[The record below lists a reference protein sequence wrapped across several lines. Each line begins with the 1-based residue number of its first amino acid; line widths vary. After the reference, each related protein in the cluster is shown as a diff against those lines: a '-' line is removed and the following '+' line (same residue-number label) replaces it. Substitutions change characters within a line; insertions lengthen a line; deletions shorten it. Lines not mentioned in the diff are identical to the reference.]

1 MKKLIAVISLVLV
14 SLLISVPAN
23 LQTEKKKFT
32 VVIDP
37 GHGGKDPGTTGISK
51 VYEKDLNL
59 AISLKLRN
67 FIQNKYEDVQVIMT
81 RETDEF
87 IELKDRGLIANRNG
101 GDLFVSVHCNYKK
114 KEENDKN
121 GFEIYISDLTRLP
134 ESEFYTKSQNL
145 LFSPEGK
152 DTASTEWKEYYNLLV
167 PVYQNIYQRWSERF
181 ASILELE
188 MTKNTVILSRGIN
201 QEGFFVLVGASM
213 PVILLEAGFLSNA
226 ADENYLKSE
235 KGQEDVAKAV
245 YKAIVYYKMDYE
257 IDRMR
262 F

>member
-1 MKKLIAVISLVLV
+1 MIFGNTADM
-14 SLLISVPAN
+14 
-23 LQTEKKKFT
+23 QTEKMIFT
-32 VVIDP
+32 VIIDP
-37 GHGGKDPGTTGISK
+37 GHGGKDPGTTGLSK

-67 FIQNKYEDVQVIMT
+67 YIQNKYDDVQVIMT

-87 IELKDRGLIANRNG
+87 IELKDRAKIANENE
-101 GDLFVSVHCNYKK
+101 GDLFVSVHCNFKK
-114 KEENDKN
+114 VEENDKN

-134 ESEFYTKSQNL
+134 ESEYYTKSQNP
-145 LFSPEGK
+145 LFDTVGE
-152 DTASTEWKEYYNLLV
+152 DTASLEWKEYYNLLV
-167 PVYQNIYQRWSERF
+167 PVFQNIYHRWSERF

-213 PVILLEAGFLSNA
+213 PVVLLEAGFLSNA

-235 KGQEDVAKAV
+235 KGQEDVAKAI
-245 YKAIVYYKMDYE
+245 YRAIVYYKMDYNF
-257 IDRMR
+257 DSMR